1 MILAILTIILVLFN
15 RLFEETT
22 HSVVS
27 SIKAGTYFMNNKI
40 EENRTHTTDIW
51 LVITPYHIEDAQSN
65 NYDHEATTLH
75 LLSFKTPAKRAV
87 MSGECHADCASSM
100 RNGVNEKWFKPH
112 LFMDLYDIRIRA

>member
-65 NYDHEATTLH
+65 NYDHEATTL
-75 LLSFKTPAKRAV
+75 
-87 MSGECHADCASSM
+87 
-100 RNGVNEKWFKPH
+100 NEKWFKPH